1 MRRTQIINVLWGA
14 FFDEHLS
21 NCLREKNLLIIKA
34 KSHLGPPISVVIPP
48 KYVPVFIVI
57 S

>member
-1 MRRTQIINVLWGA
+1 RRTKIINVLWGA